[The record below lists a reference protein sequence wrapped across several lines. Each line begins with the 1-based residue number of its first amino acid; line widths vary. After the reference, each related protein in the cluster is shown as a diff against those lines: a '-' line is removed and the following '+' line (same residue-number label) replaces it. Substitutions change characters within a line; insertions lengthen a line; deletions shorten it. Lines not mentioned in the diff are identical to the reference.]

1 MVQDTALTAGGLFT
15 ENEKQLHINVKEM
28 LAILF
33 SLKSFCKLDHYTHI
47 KVMTNNMTAVSY
59 VREMGGGAPIPQR
72 VMMLPVTFGSG
83 QKKRTFG

>member
-59 VREMGGGAPIPQR
+59 VREMGGGGHPFR
-72 VMMLPVTFGSG
+72 SV
-83 QKKRTFG
+83 